1 LNQKENDIL
10 LIKAFKE
17 GNPKAFDTLFH
28 KHHKR
33 LYAFLFHVL
42 NSKEDTEEIV
52 QETFIKIWE
61 KREEFLEGYPFEPFL
76 FKIAKNAFLKLNRR
90 KINHQLFEEYPSL
103 LFEISS
109 RNTDDHIIFKET
121 ADIVNLIVNDLPP
134 KRKEIFLL
142 RRIEGYTRQEVA
154 NQLGISVITVDSQLL
169 KANKHLKDGL
179 KKYGI
184 LMIIPFFS

>member
-1 LNQKENDIL
+1 M

-17 GNPKAFDTLFH
+17 GNTKAFDTLFH
-28 KHHKR
+28 KHHKQ

-90 KINHQLFEEYPSL
+90 KINHQLFEEYPNL

-121 ADIVNLIVNDLPP
+121 TDIINLIINDLPP

-169 KANKHLKDGL
+169 KANKYLKDGL

-184 LMIIPFFS
+184 LMIIPFLS